1 MVIESVLTFILTNGL
16 GKDFQGEVFVF
27 DLSSF
32 CVRGYSEEFSHNKR
46 VDNNIIYTL
55 KKYEDMN

>member
-46 VDNNIIYTL
+46 VDNNIIYT
-55 KKYEDMN
+55 